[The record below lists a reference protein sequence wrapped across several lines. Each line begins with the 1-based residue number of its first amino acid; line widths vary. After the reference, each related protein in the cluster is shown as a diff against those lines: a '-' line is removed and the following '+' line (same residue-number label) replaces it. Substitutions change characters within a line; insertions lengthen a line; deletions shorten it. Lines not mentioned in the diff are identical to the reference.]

1 MRIVI
6 ETIDHASQAY
16 PTTGNWT
23 VTEYPAKEK
32 SDRHGPPIA
41 ADFALHIEVSK
52 MGDWRY
58 EALVGIHEAV
68 EAILCREA
76 GVSEQSVNAF
86 DIEFE
91 NAREKRLGAWFT
103 FRGRNVDADAE
114 PGDDEDA
121 PYRRQHCFATAVER
135 MLAAE
140 MGVSWTAYDKAN
152 LDLYEADA

>member
-1 MRIVI
+1 MRITI
-6 ETIDHASQAY
+6 ETIDHSEQSY
-16 PTTGNWT
+16 PTSGDWNLRM
-23 VTEYPAKEK
+23 
-32 SDRHGPPIA
+32 SQD
-41 ADFALHIEVSK
+41 ADPVELHIKVSK

-68 EAILCREA
+68 EAILCRDA
-76 GVSEQSVNAF
+76 GISEQGVNAF